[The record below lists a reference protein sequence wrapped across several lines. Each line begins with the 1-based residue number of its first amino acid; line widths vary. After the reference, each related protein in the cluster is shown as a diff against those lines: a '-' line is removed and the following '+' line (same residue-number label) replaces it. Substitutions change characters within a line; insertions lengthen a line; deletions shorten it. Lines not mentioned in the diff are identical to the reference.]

1 MRISP
6 IKNHQ
11 NQVSHK
17 AVNQKFLKQ
26 ARDNFLRCYPHHNQ
40 GHLLTMIEIRH
51 AYQLLSTQDTID
63 TLTAIKP
70 YSSDAL
76 ELIDN
81 LIEKYKRILKQE
93 SNQ

>member
-1 MRISP
+1 MRILP
-6 IKNHQ
+6 IQSNQ

-17 AVNQKFLKQ
+17 AVNQKLLKQ
-26 ARDNFLRCYPHHNQ
+26 AKDNFLRCYPHHNQ
-40 GHLLTMIEIRH
+40 RHLLTMIEIRH

-70 YSSDAL
+70 YTSDAL
-76 ELIDN
+76 ESIDD

>member
-17 AVNQKFLKQ
+17 AVNQKLLKQ
-26 ARDNFLRCYPHHNQ
+26 AKDNFLRCYPHHNQ
-40 GHLLTMIEIRH
+40 RHLLTMIEIRH

-70 YSSDAL
+70 YTSDAL
-76 ELIDN
+76 ESIDD